1 MKLEDEIMQQ
11 KGFASEY
18 DRAVINI
25 FFTSSWLYN
34 LNASR
39 LKEYGVTP
47 EQFNVLRIL
56 RGSYPKPMML
66 NDISGRMLDKSS
78 NATRLVE
85 KLRQKGLVKRE
96 ICPNNRRQVDIMITE
111 AGLGS
116 LTAIDNGCQE
126 WMKSVKSLTE
136 PEISELN
143 RILDKLRDE
152 PANQLAESHN

>member
-1 MKLEDEIMQQ
+1 
-11 KGFASEY
+11 
-18 DRAVINI
+18 
-25 FFTSSWLYN
+25 
-34 LNASR
+34 
-39 LKEYGVTP
+39 
-47 EQFNVLRIL
+47 
-56 RGSYPKPMML
+56 
-66 NDISGRMLDKSS
+66 
-78 NATRLVE
+78 
-85 KLRQKGLVKRE
+85 
-96 ICPNNRRQVDIMITE
+96 MITE

>member
-1 MKLEDEIMQQ
+1 MKIEEEIKQEKQFADEYE
-11 KGFASEY
+11 KG
-18 DRAVINI
+18 VVNI
-25 FFTSSWLYN
+25 LYTSSWLYN
-34 LNASR
+34 LNATR
-39 LKEYGVTP
+39 LKEYDVTP

-96 ICPNNRRQVDIMITE
+96 ICPANRRQVDIIITE
-111 AGLGS
+111 AGLGI

-126 WMKSVKSLTE
+126 WMKSIKNLTATE
-136 PEISELN
+136 ASELN
-143 RILDKLRDE
+143 LILDKMRETE
-152 PANQLAESHN
+152 PA